1 MGQNLSCHGSR
12 APIFH
17 HWLSSGDGGVTWCTV
32 VNMPNGKACC
42 AFSPFPL
49 PPFLF
54 PLLFYY
60 YYYYYCFYY
69 YYFLVVH
76 FPPLSAPSLLLP
88 PPLLP
93 PPPEGVLSPPY
104 CTTWL
109 WQRSGTS
116 GQLAG
121 VATNAGAPCQ
131 TPRGRIWGFC
141 RRMAGCFYTLK
152 TGASTAC
159 LFSSWVTYAFHS
171 VCATPGRQLGVG
183 DGWC

>member
-32 VNMPNGKACC
+32 ANMPNGKACC

-93 PPPEGVLSPPY
+93 PPPREFSVLHIARHGCGKGAAQVGSWLALPPTPVPPARHPGVE
-104 CTTWL
+104 
-109 WQRSGTS
+109 SG
-116 GQLAG
+116 AF
-121 VATNAGAPCQ
+121 VGA
-131 TPRGRIWGFC
+131 W
-141 RRMAGCFYTLK
+141 
-152 TGASTAC
+152 
-159 LFSSWVTYAFHS
+159 
-171 VCATPGRQLGVG
+171 LGVSTL
-183 DGWC
+183 